1 MVNEIRIKKCE
12 LDPDGVLCPP
22 FHIHHCCVRP
32 TAIDLKPGRDYQ
44 SVFEFP
50 GKGFR
55 ILYPRAGHVQM
66 DLCHKRY
73 MAADRVGRNY
83 LICRAVPGWTSL
95 WWKAAE
101 IDGASRL
108 SENGA
113 RIFFLP

>member
-1 MVNEIRIKKCE
+1 M
-12 LDPDGVLCPP
+12 
-22 FHIHHCCVRP
+22 RP

-73 MAADRVGRNY
+73 MAVDRVGRNY
-83 LICRAVPGWTSL
+83 LFCRAVRGGQVFGGSGGDRRSFPV
-95 WWKAAE
+95 
-101 IDGASRL
+101 

-113 RIFFLP
+113 RIFSCPSADHRDLTDFTVWIDHERGI